1 MKVNLTQTRFSVP
14 FGWRVCGGST
24 EKRNIMARTIGIK
37 DLMGV
42 GAHFGH
48 HTQRWSPR
56 MAPFIFTQKAGIHIL
71 DLTKTLPMLVDALN
85 KVEEIV
91 ANGGRILFVGT
102 KRQASRIVKEQAMRC
117 GQYYVN
123 KRWLGGTLTNW
134 NTISESIQRLKMLT
148 EKFETEDFQK
158 LTKKERLSLHRD
170 HEKLESALGGIKDM
184 GGLPDLL
191 FIIDTNKE
199 SIAVAEAKRLGI
211 PIVAI
216 VDSNSTPD
224 DITYPVPANDDAAK
238 AIEFYCAL
246 VADATLT
253 GLKKELGH
261 HIKKDEPKKE
271 EAESKDVALVEGVVV
286 TEEAPAT
293 EKAIA
298 HEVEIV
304 APEAVTAENAPAE
317 PAQSVSKESH

>member
-1 MKVNLTQTRFSVP
+1 
-14 FGWRVCGGST
+14 
-24 EKRNIMARTIGIK
+24 MARTISIK

-48 HTQRWSPR
+48 HTQRWNPR
-56 MAPFIFTQKAGIHIL
+56 MAPFIFTKKAGIHIL
-71 DLTKTLPMLVDALN
+71 NLNKTLPMLVDALN

-91 ANGGRILFVGT
+91 SNGGRILFVGT
-102 KRQASRIVKEQAMRC
+102 KRQASKIVKEQAMRC

-134 NTISESIQRLKMLT
+134 NTISESIQRLKTL
-148 EKFETEDFQK
+148 EQRFDTEDFQK

-199 SIAVAEAKRLGI
+199 SIAVAEAKRLQI
-211 PIVAI
+211 PTVAI

-238 AIEFYCAL
+238 AIEFYCQL

-261 HIKKDEPKKE
+261 HIKKDEQKSGQENAAHTTETSPAE
-271 EAESKDVALVEGVVV
+271 IASEALTPDAPDVAPSDAEDTALQTAPV
-286 TEEAPAT
+286 EAPQ
-293 EKAIA
+293 
-298 HEVEIV
+298 
-304 APEAVTAENAPAE
+304 P
-317 PAQSVSKESH
+317 VSKESN

>member
-1 MKVNLTQTRFSVP
+1 
-14 FGWRVCGGST
+14 
-24 EKRNIMARTIGIK
+24 MARTISIK
-37 DLMGV
+37 DLMSV

-48 HTQRWSPR
+48 HSQRWNPR
-56 MAPFIFTQKAGIHIL
+56 MAPFIFTKKAGIHIL
-71 DLTKTLPMLVDALN
+71 NLTKTLPMLVEALN
-85 KVEEIV
+85 QVEKIV
-91 ANGGRILFVGT
+91 SNGGRVLFVGT
-102 KRQASRIVKEQAMRC
+102 KRQASKIVKEQAMRC

-134 NTISESIQRLKMLT
+134 NTISESIQRLKTL
-148 EKFETEDFQK
+148 EQRFDTEDFQK

-199 SIAVAEAKRLGI
+199 SIAVAEAKRLEI

-224 DITYPVPANDDAAK
+224 DITYPIPANDDAAK
-238 AIEFYCAL
+238 AIEFYCQL

-261 HIKKDEPKKE
+261 HIKKDEPKSEQKDASAPGASNPPAVEAAPQE
-271 EAESKDVALVEGVVV
+271 EETTSVPTETDGTALD
-286 TEEAPAT
+286 APASD
-293 EKAIA
+293 AS
-298 HEVEIV
+298 
-304 APEAVTAENAPAE
+304 
-317 PAQSVSKESH
+317 QLVSKESN